1 MIFLRLWHQSLLRN
15 LPKSQLLAQWR
26 ELNSIFAKED
36 RHILINY
43 IYDYPKDDLFA
54 YTQLVLNEMRA
65 RNINIRT
72 LDKMERYFTD
82 VPFEQIMDPFVHHHN
97 EEYFE
102 ICYFNLKEKY
112 IRGQKDFDAERY
124 EALTEKYEEICSS
137 RCSKQS

>member
-1 MIFLRLWHQSLLRN
+1 MRLWHQSLLSY

-54 YTQLVLNEMRA
+54 YTQFVLKEMRK

-72 LDKMERYFTD
+72 VDKMERYFEGHSYIAITN
-82 VPFEQIMDPFVHHHN
+82 PFEHHHN
-97 EEYFE
+97 EEYLE
-102 ICYFNLKEKY
+102 ICFFNLKEKFM
-112 IRGQKDFDAERY
+112 RGQKDFQPEQY
-124 EALTEKYEEICSS
+124 ESLLALYKN
-137 RCSKQS
+137 KGK

>member
-1 MIFLRLWHQSLLRN
+1 MFSLRLWHHSLLSF

-54 YTQLVLNEMRA
+54 YTQLVLLEMRK

-72 LDKMERYFTD
+72 VDKMERYFDNASYKTITH
-82 VPFEQIMDPFVHHHN
+82 PFKHHHN
-97 EEYFE
+97 DEYLE
-102 ICYFNLKEKY
+102 ICYFNLKEKFM
-112 IRGQKDFDAERY
+112 RGQKDFN
-124 EALTEKYEEICSS
+124 TEQYGSLMSFCK
-137 RCSKQS
+137 KQT